1 MHSASADEIT
11 SDWEEAVSSPVV
23 SSSGAVSVCVI
34 GAGVAGL
41 GAAWHL
47 CSSADVT
54 VTVLEASDEA
64 GGHAN
69 TIDVLVDGG
78 STVAVDTGFMV
89 FNHPNYPNL
98 VGLFKELGVRSTNCT
113 LCCCTSIALL
123 ADIFLFIITAG
134 DLAQCWLVQC
144 NLAFQLDGHIK
155 PLQRAQH
162 YQQAHAIVTIMLSC
176 GRNANSLCCDL
187 NCCR

>member
-1 MHSASADEIT
+1 MPPGAKPSSNMNSTGAESEIT

-78 STVAVDTGFMV
+78 TKVAVDTGFMV

-98 VGLFKELGVRSTNCT
+98 VGLFKELGVRGTT
-113 LCCCTSIALL
+113 YMHTSSALM
-123 ADIFLFIITAG
+123 
-134 DLAQCWLVQC
+134 
-144 NLAFQLDGHIK
+144 
-155 PLQRAQH
+155 
-162 YQQAHAIVTIMLSC
+162 Y
-176 GRNANSLCCDL
+176 
-187 NCCR
+187 CRIL

>member
-1 MHSASADEIT
+1 MPPGAKPSAMHSASADEIT

-69 TIDVLVDGG
+69 TIDVQVDGG
-78 STVAVDTGFMV
+78 SKVAVDTGFMV

-98 VGLFKELGVRSTNCT
+98 VGLFRELGVRGIDCT
-113 LCCCTSIALL
+113 L
-123 ADIFLFIITAG
+123 
-134 DLAQCWLVQC
+134 
-144 NLAFQLDGHIK
+144 
-155 PLQRAQH
+155 
-162 YQQAHAIVTIMLSC
+162 Y
-176 GRNANSLCCDL
+176 
-187 NCCR
+187 